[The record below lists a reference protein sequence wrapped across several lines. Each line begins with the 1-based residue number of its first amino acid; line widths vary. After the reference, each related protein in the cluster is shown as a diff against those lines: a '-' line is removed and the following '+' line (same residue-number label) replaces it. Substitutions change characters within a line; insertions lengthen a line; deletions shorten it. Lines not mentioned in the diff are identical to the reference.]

1 MKDKNEIVVCF
12 CHPNTAK
19 ELGLPNDVAV
29 TTGLIKEE
37 QIFVVSRDEFL
48 EWLKEGGQEM
58 KS

>member
-1 MKDKNEIVVCF
+1 MKDGNEIVVCF
-12 CHPNTAK
+12 CHPNTAE

-29 TTGLIKEE
+29 TTGLINEE